1 MRSGGITSDP
11 ESSPGVPSSADRVGT
26 SGTGF
31 ASAATAKVVTG
42 RIASMMISAMRVG
55 DRV

>member
-11 ESSPGVPSSADRVGT
+11 EFSPGVPSSTDRVGT

-31 ASAATAKVVTG
+31 ASAATAKTVSD
-42 RIASMMISAMRVG
+42 RIASMMISAMRAG